1 MVVSRLSNHAIKNP
15 FLLSLYYFSPSW
27 KLQSTHRHKLLKT
40 HLKFYFALFFNSKAS
55 SISSPPFE
63 IVIFESNS
71 ACKFIFSW
79 KFLQTLSGRLTVH
92 TTVRRCNFLSLRF
105 GGDYWLN
112 LNNYINKTYFFVAD
126 NAKYQQIKGVVRPLV
141 VTIAGKLLTSCY
153 YYENF
158 LHTTFFS
165 IFCR

>member
-1 MVVSRLSNHAIKNP
+1 MVFLPRGSYNLHIATNYWKRTLNFTSR
-15 FLLSLYYFSPSW
+15 
-27 KLQSTHRHKLLKT
+27 
-40 HLKFYFALFFNSKAS
+40 FFNSKAS

-126 NAKYQQIKGVVRPLV
+126 NTKYQQIKGVVRPLV
-141 VTIAGKLLTSCY
+141 VTIAGKLLNSCY

-158 LHTTFFS
+158 LHTTFCS